1 MLFFLAKESSFKT
14 LFHNILNSLIIL
26 DDHQIELEMSVKL
39 IGGDEILKSTLR
51 KLNIIDDEEEEDQ
64 HEGEHQQG
72 MFEEEEEHQQGM
84 LEEEEEEHQQGML
97 EEEEEHQ
104 QGMLEEEEEEHQQGM
119 LEEEEEEELVIAPG

>member
-72 MFEEEEEHQQGM
+72 MFEEEEE
-84 LEEEEEEHQQGML
+84 EHQQGML